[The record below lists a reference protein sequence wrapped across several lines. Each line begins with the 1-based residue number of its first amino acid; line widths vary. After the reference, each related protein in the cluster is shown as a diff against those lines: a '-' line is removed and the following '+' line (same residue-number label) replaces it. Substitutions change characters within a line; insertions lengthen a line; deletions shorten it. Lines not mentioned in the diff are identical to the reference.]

1 MVWHFCGKTNNN
13 KLEKIQERA
22 LRIIN
27 KDYNSTYDNLLKISN
42 TPTLLISRL
51 RILLCEIFKCL
62 KGSNPKCIRDMFEV
76 KNLDYA
82 LRDWTRLYQ
91 PKKRTVT
98 YGLRSISYTGTKLWN
113 DMRPILT
120 EETDIVDFKQFS
132 LTLNAKSLD
141 PLFEHYV

>member
-1 MVWHFCGKTNNN
+1 MFHVTLIIAHWYGIFVEKTNNN

-27 KDYNSTYDNLLKISN
+27 KDYDSTYETLLNISN

-62 KGSNPKCIRDMFEV
+62 KGFNAQSIKDMFEV
-76 KNLDYA
+76 KELDYA

-91 PKKRTVT
+91 PKKQKVT
-98 YGLRSISYTGTKLWN
+98 YGLRSISYVGTK
-113 DMRPILT
+113 
-120 EETDIVDFKQFS
+120 
-132 LTLNAKSLD
+132 
-141 PLFEHYV
+141 